1 MDCFDFSAAQAFL
14 NDAQARL
21 TLMPGMCRSIGRV
34 VGWFQVSFLGSF
46 CTAGAQPKAFAHQV
60 QKALG
65 VPVGLAWRPCNLQVD
80 SAHLV

>member
-1 MDCFDFSAAQAFL
+1 MCHEQNVVDCFDFSAPQAFL
-14 NDAQARL
+14 NDAQAHL
-21 TLMPGMCRSIGRV
+21 TLTAFTCRSVGRV
-34 VGWFQVSFLGSF
+34 VGLFQGSWISTQSV
-46 CTAGAQPKAFAHQV
+46 CHQV